1 MMETSRTHNF
11 GVYQKCIR
19 GTSRESHL

>member
-1 MMETSRTHNF
+1 METSRTHNF